1 MLIHYRCKH
10 CQTTIAS
17 LKHDRLNLDQLGF
30 NQLTVK
36 QQKKMIT
43 YHHANEADVFVICE
57 SCESA
62 LYHYPIYRELDY
74 FIH

>member
-10 CQTTIAS
+10 CHTTIAE
-17 LKHDRLNLDQLGF
+17 LNHDRLNLDQLGF
-30 NQLTVK
+30 NHLSHA
-36 QQKKMIT
+36 QKEEMVT
-43 YHHANEADVFVICE
+43 YDSVNEASVFVICE

-62 LYHYPIYRELDY
+62 LYHYPNYREMDY

>member
-1 MLIHYRCKH
+1 MLIHYRCKD
-10 CQTTIAS
+10 CQTTIAA

-36 QQKKMIT
+36 QQKRMIKY
-43 YHHANEADVFVICE
+43 YHTNEADVFVICE

-62 LYHYPIYRELDY
+62 LYHYTIYRELDY